1 MAEPAGG
8 ATTTVTDGWG
18 RNRLLAILAS
28 AGVVALTVAVGF
40 IYAVYLAINSAGARQ
55 STEEQSILTVDQM
68 NSDTALGRKHRD
80 QVAAQPMLVVPQD
93 AMKPTTPTT
102 QLPETI
108 AVPEATNT
116 GSDGVAS
123 GFPHTPQGAV
133 GQLAAMSQ
141 TVLTSM
147 SVATAHQIYDDWA
160 MPGGVGPNSW
170 QMTANVTSFLGAAGM
185 GQTKAPGATVAVIPA
200 AAQVKGTDGPDWTVA
215 CVLFEIDAT
224 LTSQSSIGYGYCERM
239 QWNPDADRQADTA
252 AGGRWRTAPGT
263 PPAPAPSTWPGSALA
278 LRAGW
283 RTWTTIPSSGP
294 SSGPTSG
301 PSPGP
306 SPGPTSGPTSGP
318 MRRSAQ

>member
-1 MAEPAGG
+1 MAEPTGG
-8 ATTTVTDGWG
+8 PTTTVTDGWG

-28 AGVVALTVAVGF
+28 AGVVASTVAVGS
-40 IYAVYLAINSAGARQ
+40 IYAVYLAINSAGAGHSPRAL
-55 STEEQSILTVDQM
+55 STLTVEQM
-68 NSDTALGRKHRD
+68 NSDTALGAEHRD
-80 QVAAQPMLVVPQD
+80 QVAAQPMLVVPED

-102 QLPETI
+102 QLAEAI
-108 AVPEATNT
+108 AVPAATNT

-133 GQLAAMSQ
+133 GQLAAISQ

-147 SVATAHQIYDDWA
+147 SVVTAHQVYDDWA
-160 MPGGVGPNSW
+160 MPGGVGANSW

-185 GQTKAPGATVAVIPA
+185 GQTKAPGATVTVIPA

-215 CVLFEIDAT
+215 CVLFQIDAT

-239 QWNPDADRQADTA
+239 QWNPQADTA
-252 AGGRWRTAPGT
+252 AAGRWRTAHGT
-263 PPAPAPSTWPGSALA
+263 PPAPAPRTWPGSALA

-283 RTWTTIPSSGP
+283 RTWTTIPSSIP
-294 SSGPTSG
+294 SSG

-306 SPGPTSGPTSGP
+306 SSGPSSGP
-318 MRRSAQ
+318 GSGR